1 MVGQCFGLDFWKLLS
16 NNVGMAKQ
24 PPKHGGSR
32 PGAGRKPKPADER
45 RDQVFSIKLT
55 LDEKRLLDDSGART
69 WAREAL
75 LRTAQRRIK

>member
-1 MVGQCFGLDFWKLLS
+1 MV
-16 NNVGMAKQ
+16 KQ

-55 LDEKRLLDDSGART
+55 LDEKQLLDASGARA
-69 WAREAL
+69 WARNTL
-75 LRTAQRRIK
+75 LAAAKRHVK